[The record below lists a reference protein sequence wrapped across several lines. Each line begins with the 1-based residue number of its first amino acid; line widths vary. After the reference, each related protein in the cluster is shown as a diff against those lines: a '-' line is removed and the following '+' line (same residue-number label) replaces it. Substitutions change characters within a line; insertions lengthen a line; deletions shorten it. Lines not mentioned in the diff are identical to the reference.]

1 MLGDLYQAD
10 VDTALDN
17 LAAQPPER
25 PKPVAKWNGW
35 SAPLRGLAAGA
46 AEVGAFAADAAKGYG
61 QIMSAGGT
69 EKAGGMFSLQSDAE
83 KRESELQRFK
93 LDTQGVD
100 TTSEAGTA
108 LRDVARDYRP
118 DPATAGLAER
128 LTFDLTRFLGKA
140 VGYTV
145 AGAGVPGAVALGS
158 DEAMVV
164 ADDLARA
171 GVDPATRMQAGA
183 VAGVAAA
190 AGVVLPVAAPGSILK
205 TAGLWALG
213 GPGAFVAQQAATREI
228 LAQSDYGD
236 LAAQYDPLDP
246 VGLAVSSLV
255 PAGFAAWA
263 VRGAMVKPAAPGAKP
278 AAPDVKPSPAITPE
292 QVDAAMVHN
301 LTLLRDAQEAAAVAR
316 AAAPPSTQPRFEEN
330 LRQISGDEA
339 RALVAG
345 KTEKP
350 GGVDPVQQIQ
360 ASEGNGKRFLFGE
373 VPLREIRA
381 NEDGARYDGTVDDVR
396 MRDYAARD
404 SEAPPVILV
413 RSRVTGELSVLDG
426 GHRVSAARI
435 RGDETVQ
442 AIIVERAPR
451 GSTDLAPTSPPAPKV
466 TPMAQTIEALTQS
479 SDPAVRNVGE
489 GIKKA
494 ADVLGPE
501 QMAAVQRAAD
511 AYTQAR
517 ASGDSVAKA
526 VEAMDLPPEVNN
538 LLAGIVENAH
548 SPKRIEAMAREVMKT
563 VQDFKTN
570 AADVTA
576 DAVERLRSL
585 TDEQISGEPA
595 KPAKGSVDPLLAS
608 IEERIARVEQMV
620 PDMVVRTDDAGQP
633 VTVAKEMARIR
644 DEAKVGTDMELG
656 ADDAQLLT
664 VAANCAIGVGA

>member
-140 VGYTV
+140 FGYTV

-164 ADDLARA
+164 ADDLARS

-228 LAQSDYGD
+228 LAQADYGD

-263 VRGAMVKPAAPGAKP
+263 VRGALRKPGGAAPVKPGAEPPPAP
-278 AAPDVKPSPAITPE
+278 PSLTPE
-292 QVDAAMVHN
+292 QVDAVMTHN
-301 LTLLRDAQEAAAVAR
+301 LTLARDVHEATPPPAPDALPAR
-316 AAAPPSTQPRFEEN
+316 AADRSTIPDKLPDTIPPRP
-330 LRQISGDEA
+330 
-339 RALVAG
+339 V
-345 KTEKP
+345 TE
-350 GGVDPVQQIQ
+350 VD
-360 ASEGNGKRFLFGE
+360 LF
-373 VPLREIRA
+373 
-381 NEDGARYDGTVDDVR
+381 
-396 MRDYAARD
+396 AARLAE
-404 SEAPPVILV
+404 SEDA
-413 RSRVTGELSVLDG
+413 
-426 GHRVSAARI
+426 
-435 RGDETVQ
+435 
-442 AIIVERAPR
+442 
-451 GSTDLAPTSPPAPKV
+451 
-466 TPMAQTIEALTQS
+466 
-479 SDPAVRNVGE
+479 AVRNVGE

-501 QMAAVQRAAD
+501 QMAAITKAAD
-511 AYTQAR
+511 QFVAAR
-517 ASGDSVAKA
+517 ATGDAAAKTM
-526 VEAMDLPPEVNN
+526 EALDLPPEINN

>member
-1 MLGDLYQAD
+1 MLGDVFQAD
-10 VDTALDN
+10 TDRALDD
-17 LAAQPPER
+17 LATRPPER

-140 VGYTV
+140 FGYTV

-164 ADDLARA
+164 ADDLARS

-228 LAQSDYGD
+228 LAQADYGD

-263 VRGAMVKPAAPGAKP
+263 VRGALRKPGGAAPVKPGAEPPPAP
-278 AAPDVKPSPAITPE
+278 PSLTPE
-292 QVDAAMVHN
+292 QVDAVMTHN
-301 LTLLRDAQEAAAVAR
+301 LTLARDVHENTPPPVPDSLPAR
-316 AAAPPSTQPRFEEN
+316 AADRSTIPDKLPDTIPPRP
-330 LRQISGDEA
+330 
-339 RALVAG
+339 V
-345 KTEKP
+345 TE
-350 GGVDPVQQIQ
+350 VD
-360 ASEGNGKRFLFGE
+360 LF
-373 VPLREIRA
+373 
-381 NEDGARYDGTVDDVR
+381 
-396 MRDYAARD
+396 AARLAE
-404 SEAPPVILV
+404 SEDA
-413 RSRVTGELSVLDG
+413 
-426 GHRVSAARI
+426 
-435 RGDETVQ
+435 
-442 AIIVERAPR
+442 
-451 GSTDLAPTSPPAPKV
+451 
-466 TPMAQTIEALTQS
+466 
-479 SDPAVRNVGE
+479 AVRNVGE

-501 QMAAVQRAAD
+501 QMAAITKAAD
-511 AYTQAR
+511 QFVAAR
-517 ASGDSVAKA
+517 ATGDAAAKTM
-526 VEAMDLPPEVNN
+526 EALDLPPEINN

-633 VTVAKEMARIR
+633 VTVAKELARIR
-644 DEAKVGTDMELG
+644 EESRVGTDTELG
-656 ADDAQLLT
+656 AADAELVN
-664 VAANCAIGVGA
+664 VAANCAIGTGA

>member
-1 MLGDLYQAD
+1 MLGDVFQAD
-10 VDTALDN
+10 TDRALDD
-17 LAAQPPER
+17 LATRPPER

-46 AEVGAFAADAAKGYG
+46 SEAAAFAADVFKGYG
-61 QIMSAGGT
+61 EVMGATGT
-69 EKAGGMFSLQSDAE
+69 EKAGGMFSLQSDKE
-83 KRESELQRFK
+83 RRDTELQRIK
-93 LDTQGVD
+93 NDTQGID
-100 TTSEAGTA
+100 TTSEIGTS
-108 LRDVARDYRP
+108 LRNVARDYRP
-118 DPATAGLAER
+118 DPETANLAER

-145 AGAGVPGAVALGS
+145 AGGGVPGAVALGG
-158 DEAMVV
+158 DEAMVT
-164 ADDLARA
+164 ADDLARE
-171 GVDPATRMQAGA
+171 GVDPATRMKAGA

-190 AGVVLPVAAPGSILK
+190 AGVVLPVAAPGSIAK
-205 TAGLWALG
+205 TVGLWAAG
-213 GPGAFVAQQAATREI
+213 GPGAFIAQQKATREI
-228 LAQSDYGD
+228 LANADYGD
-236 LAAQYDPLDP
+236 LSQQYDPLDP

-255 PAGFAAWA
+255 PAGFAAWV
-263 VRGAMVKPAAPGAKP
+263 VRGALRKPGGAAPVKPGAEPPPAP
-278 AAPDVKPSPAITPE
+278 PSLTPE
-292 QVDAAMVHN
+292 QVDAVMTHN
-301 LTLLRDAQEAAAVAR
+301 LTLARDVHEATPPPAPDALPAR
-316 AAAPPSTQPRFEEN
+316 AADRSTIPDKLPDTIPPRP
-330 LRQISGDEA
+330 
-339 RALVAG
+339 V
-345 KTEKP
+345 TE
-350 GGVDPVQQIQ
+350 VD
-360 ASEGNGKRFLFGE
+360 LF
-373 VPLREIRA
+373 
-381 NEDGARYDGTVDDVR
+381 
-396 MRDYAARD
+396 AARLAE
-404 SEAPPVILV
+404 SEDA
-413 RSRVTGELSVLDG
+413 
-426 GHRVSAARI
+426 
-435 RGDETVQ
+435 
-442 AIIVERAPR
+442 
-451 GSTDLAPTSPPAPKV
+451 
-466 TPMAQTIEALTQS
+466 
-479 SDPAVRNVGE
+479 AVRNVGE

-501 QMAAVQRAAD
+501 QMAAITKAAD
-511 AYTQAR
+511 QFVAAR
-517 ASGDSVAKA
+517 ATGDAAAKTM
-526 VEAMDLPPEVNN
+526 EALDLPPEINN

>member
-140 VGYTV
+140 FGYTV

-164 ADDLARA
+164 ADDLARS

-228 LAQSDYGD
+228 LAQADYGD

-263 VRGAMVKPAAPGAKP
+263 VRGA
-278 AAPDVKPSPAITPE
+278 
-292 QVDAAMVHN
+292 
-301 LTLLRDAQEAAAVAR
+301 LR
-316 AAAPPSTQPRFEEN
+316 
-330 LRQISGDEA
+330 
-339 RALVAG
+339 
-345 KTEKP
+345 KP
-350 GGVDPVQQIQ
+350 GGAAPV
-360 ASEGNGKRFLFGE
+360 K
-373 VPLREIRA
+373 
-381 NEDGARYDGTVDDVR
+381 
-396 MRDYAARD
+396 
-404 SEAPPVILV
+404 
-413 RSRVTGELSVLDG
+413 
-426 GHRVSAARI
+426 
-435 RGDETVQ
+435 
-442 AIIVERAPR
+442 
-451 GSTDLAPTSPPAPKV
+451 
-466 TPMAQTIEALTQS
+466 
-479 SDPAVRNVGE
+479 
-489 GIKKA
+489 
-494 ADVLGPE
+494 PE
-501 QMAAVQRAAD
+501 QSRRQRR
-511 AYTQAR
+511 R
-517 ASGDSVAKA
+517 ASRPS
-526 VEAMDLPPEVNN
+526 
-538 LLAGIVENAH
+538 
-548 SPKRIEAMAREVMKT
+548 
-563 VQDFKTN
+563 
-570 AADVTA
+570 
-576 DAVERLRSL
+576 RS
-585 TDEQISGEPA
+585 T
-595 KPAKGSVDPLLAS
+595 
-608 IEERIARVEQMV
+608 R
-620 PDMVVRTDDAGQP
+620 
-633 VTVAKEMARIR
+633 
-644 DEAKVGTDMELG
+644 
-656 ADDAQLLT
+656 
-664 VAANCAIGVGA
+664 

>member
-140 VGYTV
+140 FGYTV

-164 ADDLARA
+164 ADDLARS

-228 LAQSDYGD
+228 LAQADYGD

-263 VRGAMVKPAAPGAKP
+263 VRGALRKPGGAAPVKPGAEP
-278 AAPDVKPSPAITPE
+278 PPTPPSLTPE
-292 QVDAAMVHN
+292 QVDAVMTHN
-301 LTLLRDAQEAAAVAR
+301 LTLARDVHEATPPPAPDALPAR
-316 AAAPPSTQPRFEEN
+316 AADRSTIPDKLPDTIPPRP
-330 LRQISGDEA
+330 
-339 RALVAG
+339 V
-345 KTEKP
+345 TE
-350 GGVDPVQQIQ
+350 VD
-360 ASEGNGKRFLFGE
+360 LF
-373 VPLREIRA
+373 
-381 NEDGARYDGTVDDVR
+381 
-396 MRDYAARD
+396 AARLAE
-404 SEAPPVILV
+404 SEDA
-413 RSRVTGELSVLDG
+413 
-426 GHRVSAARI
+426 
-435 RGDETVQ
+435 
-442 AIIVERAPR
+442 
-451 GSTDLAPTSPPAPKV
+451 
-466 TPMAQTIEALTQS
+466 
-479 SDPAVRNVGE
+479 AVRNVGE
-489 GIKKA
+489 GIRRA

-501 QMAAVQRAAD
+501 QMAAITKAAD
-511 AYTQAR
+511 QFVAAR
-517 ASGDSVAKA
+517 ATGDAAAKTM
-526 VEAMDLPPEVNN
+526 EALDLPPEINN

>member
-1 MLGDLYQAD
+1 MLGDVFQAD
-10 VDTALDN
+10 TDRALDD
-17 LAAQPPER
+17 LATRPPER

-46 AEVGAFAADAAKGYG
+46 SEAAAFAADVFKGYG
-61 QIMSAGGT
+61 EVMGATGT
-69 EKAGGMFSLQSDAE
+69 EKAGGMFSLQSDKE
-83 KRESELQRFK
+83 RRDTELQRIK
-93 LDTQGVD
+93 NDTQGID
-100 TTSEAGTA
+100 TTSEIGTS
-108 LRDVARDYRP
+108 LRNVARDYRP
-118 DPATAGLAER
+118 DPETANLAER

-145 AGAGVPGAVALGS
+145 AGGGVPGAVALGG
-158 DEAMVV
+158 DEAMVT
-164 ADDLARA
+164 ADDLARE
-171 GVDPATRMQAGA
+171 GVDPATRMKAGA

-190 AGVVLPVAAPGSILK
+190 AGVVLPVAAPGSIAK
-205 TAGLWALG
+205 TVGLWAAG
-213 GPGAFVAQQAATREI
+213 GPGAFIAQQKATREI
-228 LAQSDYGD
+228 LANADYGD
-236 LAAQYDPLDP
+236 LSQQYDPLDP

-263 VRGAMVKPAAPGAKP
+263 VRGALRKPGGAAPVKPGAEPPPAP
-278 AAPDVKPSPAITPE
+278 PSLTPE
-292 QVDAAMVHN
+292 QVDAVMTHN
-301 LTLLRDAQEAAAVAR
+301 LTLARDVHEATPPPAPDALPAR
-316 AAAPPSTQPRFEEN
+316 AADRSTIPDKLPDTIPPRP
-330 LRQISGDEA
+330 
-339 RALVAG
+339 V
-345 KTEKP
+345 TE
-350 GGVDPVQQIQ
+350 VD
-360 ASEGNGKRFLFGE
+360 LF
-373 VPLREIRA
+373 
-381 NEDGARYDGTVDDVR
+381 
-396 MRDYAARD
+396 AARLAE
-404 SEAPPVILV
+404 SED
-413 RSRVTGELSVLDG
+413 T
-426 GHRVSAARI
+426 
-435 RGDETVQ
+435 
-442 AIIVERAPR
+442 
-451 GSTDLAPTSPPAPKV
+451 
-466 TPMAQTIEALTQS
+466 
-479 SDPAVRNVGE
+479 AVRNVGE

-501 QMAAVQRAAD
+501 QMAAITKAAD
-511 AYTQAR
+511 QFVAAR
-517 ASGDSVAKA
+517 ATGDAAAKTM
-526 VEAMDLPPEVNN
+526 EALDLPPEINN